1 MEVLGITEKA
11 LSYYRENVK
20 GNKSITPD
28 QALLKMIRNVSLV
41 KETHPERVKKRL
53 FCTEYAYGNMIIKV
67 NRKKQVFEIVN
78 KSGCFSDQ
86 NDWKFPKSRYIELS
100 KELGIK
106 DCKFAKLHIQRKIT
120 IDKNKN
126 RG

>member
-20 GNKSITPD
+20 GNKTITPD

-53 FCTEYAYGNMIIKV
+53 FFTEYAYGNMIIKV

-86 NDWKFPKSRYIELS
+86 NDWKFPKRRYIELS

-106 DCKFAKLHIQRKIT
+106 DCKFSKIT
-120 IDKNKN
+120 YSKKNHN
-126 RG
+126 RQK

>member
-20 GNKSITPD
+20 GNKTITPD

-53 FCTEYAYGNMIIKV
+53 FFTEYAYGNMTIKV

-78 KSGCFSDQ
+78 KSG
-86 NDWKFPKSRYIELS
+86 
-100 KELGIK
+100 
-106 DCKFAKLHIQRKIT
+106 
-120 IDKNKN
+120 
-126 RG
+126 

>member
-20 GNKSITPD
+20 GNKTITPD
-28 QALLKMIRNVSLV
+28 QALLKMIRNVTLV

-53 FCTEYAYGNMIIKV
+53 FYTEYAYGNMTIKV
-67 NRKKQVFEIVN
+67 NRKKQVFDIVN

-86 NDWKFPKSRYIELS
+86 NDWKFPKRRYIELS

-106 DCKFAKLHIQRKIT
+106 DCKISKIT
-120 IDKNKN
+120 YSKKS
-126 RG
+126 